1 MEFSGHPAAS
11 PEEKLVPS
19 AWHRFHPRCR
29 PQREGGNYCIN
40 RSVSLSTTVA
50 APRPTDFELGRLSH
64 HPQRNHR
71 VIATPPFTCTLVV
84 TIPKENLEEPTTATQ
99 FLDSE
104 FLYAKLLPFLALR
117 HDGPRIPSLFFL
129 IPRFMQLYPTVT
141 VTPRVRKMKHAEP
154 LVSPMSSE
162 LFERTPSLGGNSQSS
177 LSDETASPSMEPRRC
192 RIFGDS
198 SDCNRRNGVDLCFPQ
213 LHKLPA
219 RKSTTEHSVAK

>member
-1 MEFSGHPAAS
+1 MGPA
-11 PEEKLVPS
+11 
-19 AWHRFHPRCR
+19 
-29 PQREGGNYCIN
+29 
-40 RSVSLSTTVA
+40 
-50 APRPTDFELGRLSH
+50 
-64 HPQRNHR
+64 
-71 VIATPPFTCTLVV
+71 IATQSL
-84 TIPKENLEEPTTATQ
+84 N
-99 FLDSE
+99 SE

-129 IPRFMQLYPTVT
+129 IPWFMQLYPTVT

-192 RIFGDS
+192 RIFADS

-219 RKSTTEHSVAK
+219 RKSTTAFRRKVVYQDSTILGLGCSFPGYPFIDTPHLRHEISDQTTSSCSTLSYRSHHHLR